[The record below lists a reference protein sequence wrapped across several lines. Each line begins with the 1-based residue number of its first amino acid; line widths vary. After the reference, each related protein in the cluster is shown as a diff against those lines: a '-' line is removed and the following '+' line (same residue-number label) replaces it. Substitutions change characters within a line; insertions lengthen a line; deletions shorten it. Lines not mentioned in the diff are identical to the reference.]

1 MLFSRFI
8 TVSFAMALSLTACN
22 HSNSQAVTPS
32 TASAVAVSAPSNLPI
47 YRVGVDPTY
56 QPFISRT
63 NNGELEGFDVDVLR
77 EIGKR
82 EGFAVEFVPKPWS
95 GIFAYLDDKSLD
107 MITGGAVATEERRQ
121 KWAVSN
127 PYYQVTTV
135 LVVKENSPIKT
146 YEDAKDKRVAYTAG
160 GSVERTLKKL
170 QGTETLDATQNFA
183 SSWLRVKSV
192 MTNGS
197 DAAIGTSA
205 SFEYYA
211 VQYPEQKLR
220 VIYPTSP
227 EYDDVVFVLNQ
238 SNTELLN
245 RLNKGLASLEA
256 DGTLNKLKEKWKMN
270 TAAKK

>member
-1 MLFSRFI
+1 MLFPRF
-8 TVSFAMALSLTACN
+8 TAVSLAALLSLTACN
-22 HSNSQAVTPS
+22 PSGSQAVAPS
-32 TASAVAVSAPSNLPI
+32 AASVVAVSAPSNLPI

-56 QPFISRT
+56 QPFISKT
-63 NNGELEGFDVDVLR
+63 NNGELEGFDVDVLH

-82 EGFAVEFVPKPWS
+82 EGFAVEFVPKSWS
-95 GIFAYLDDKSLD
+95 GIFTYLDDKSLD
-107 MITGGAVATEERRQ
+107 IITGGAVATEERRQ

-127 PYYQVTTV
+127 PYYQVATV
-135 LVVKENSPIKT
+135 LVTKENSPIKT

-160 GSVERTLKKL
+160 GSVERALQKL
-170 QGTETLDATQNFA
+170 QGTETLDTAQNFA

-211 VQYPEQKLR
+211 TQYPDQKLR

-227 EYDDVVFVLNQ
+227 EYNDVVFVVSKGNM
-238 SNTELLN
+238 ELLN
-245 RLNKGLASLEA
+245 QLNKGLASLEA

-270 TAAKK
+270 TAVKK